1 MTKKLT
7 ENQYQLLVSSV
18 DRQETLDSIVSLVEN
33 FASVELGSTDKDTL
47 FKIMALANPKTRDT
61 AHGKYVEKENKYIW
75 NLEISVQ
82 SPYVK
87 RLVRKDDT
95 SGSSLIS
102 EYLADKKDVYF
113 VKEEILTESE
123 IRAWGYAP
131 EAFERV
137 EVK

>member
-61 AHGKYVEKENKYIW
+61 AHDRYIEKEKKYYW
-75 NLEISVQ
+75 NTKKKNEHGHSMNLLHGAGGVVQ
-82 SPYVK
+82 MMGP
-87 RLVRKDDT
+87 KD
-95 SGSSLIS
+95 
-102 EYLADKKDVYF
+102 A
-113 VKEEILTESE
+113 LTETE
-123 IRAWGYAP
+123 IREWGYNP
-131 EAFERV
+131 DMFDKELV
-137 EVK
+137 YND